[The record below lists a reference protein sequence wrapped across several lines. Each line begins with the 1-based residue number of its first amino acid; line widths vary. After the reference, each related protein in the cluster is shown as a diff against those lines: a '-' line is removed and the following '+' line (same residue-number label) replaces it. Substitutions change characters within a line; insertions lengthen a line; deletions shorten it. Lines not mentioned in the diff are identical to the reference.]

1 MTKFDRRDFAKLAG
15 LLPLMGAS
23 GEAIARTGAPGLG
36 QGLAQQRRFPA
47 DFRWGCATAA
57 YQIEGAVHEDGRGET
72 IWDVFSHT
80 PGMIKDGANGDVAC
94 DSYHRYPEDTRLL
107 KELGV
112 NSYRLSFAWTRFFPQ
127 GRGALNQKGLDHYQ
141 RVIDNLLENGVEPF
155 VTVFHWDLP
164 TALPGGWQA
173 RDTALA
179 FADYAGFVAK
189 HFSDRVKHFIP
200 VNEIR
205 SFIDIGHGQGRQAPG
220 LKLGRREL
228 NQARHHALLAHGL
241 GMQAIRANGRADTRI
256 GTGENVFNPVPVIEN
271 AEQIAAARK
280 AFRVMNAPYILPILE
295 GRYSDEYHR
304 AQGAD
309 AAQIQPGDMAAI
321 GSPLDFLGTNIYTG
335 AYVVADPGQPEGYR
349 PAPGG
354 AKYPVMGLPFLR
366 VVPEAGYWGVR
377 HLAEAGAKA
386 IYVTENGT
394 VAADVPNEG
403 RIDDTERVMYLRGYI
418 GAMQRAIAEGYPLK
432 GYFLWSL
439 LDNFEWGDGFSSRFG
454 LYYTDYETQRR
465 RPKLSAAWYK
475 ALIAGDALV

>member
-1 MTKFDRRDFAKLAG
+1 MTKFNRRDFSKFVG
-15 LLPLMGAS
+15 LLPALGISSTAM
-23 GEAIARTGAPGLG
+23 ARMV
-36 QGLAQQRRFPA
+36 QQERRFPA
-47 DFRWGCATAA
+47 GFRWGCATAA
-57 YQIEGAVHEDGRGET
+57 YQIEGAVREDGRGET

-80 PGMIKDGANGDVAC
+80 PGKIKDGSNGDVAC
-94 DSYHRYPEDTRLL
+94 DSYHRYAEDTRML
-107 KELGV
+107 KELGA
-112 NSYRLSFAWTRFFPQ
+112 NSYRLSFAWSRIFPE
-127 GRGALNQKGLDHYQ
+127 GRGAVNQKGVDHYKK
-141 RVIDNLLENGVEPF
+141 VIDNLLESGIEPF
-155 VTVFHWDLP
+155 VTIFHWDLP
-164 TALPGGWQA
+164 TALPGGWQS

-189 HFSDRVKHFIP
+189 HFSDRVRHFIP

-205 SFIDIGHGQGRQAPG
+205 SFIDIGHGQGRHAPG

-241 GMQAIRANGRADTRI
+241 GTQAIRAAGRRGTQI

-271 AEQIAAARK
+271 AEQIEAARK
-280 AFRVMNAPYILPILE
+280 AFRVMNAPYILPIIE

-309 AAQIQPGDMAAI
+309 AAQVQAGDLEAI

-335 AYVVADPGQPEGYR
+335 AYVVADAEQPEGFR

-354 AKYPVMGLPFLR
+354 SKFPVMGLPFLR

-377 HLAEAGAKA
+377 HLAEAGHAKA

-394 VAADVPNEG
+394 VAADEPAEG
-403 RIDDTERVMYLRGYI
+403 RIDDTERVMYLRSYI
-418 GAMQRAIAEGYPLK
+418 GGMQRAVAEGYPLK

-439 LDNFEWGDGFSSRFG
+439 LDNFEWADGYTARFG
-454 LYYTDYETQRR
+454 LYHTDFVTQKRT
-465 RPKLSAAWYK
+465 PKLSAAWFK
-475 ALIAGDALV
+475 ALIARNAMI

>member
-1 MTKFDRRDFAKLAG
+1 MTDFNRRDFAKLMGA
-15 LLPLMGAS
+15 LPLLGAAS
-23 GEAIARTGAPGLG
+23 GVKAASGNETA
-36 QGLAQQRRFPA
+36 AQVRRFPEG
-47 DFRWGCATAA
+47 FRWGCATAA

-80 PGMIKDGANGDVAC
+80 PGKTKDGSNGDVAC

-107 KELGV
+107 KELGA
-112 NSYRLSFAWTRFFPQ
+112 NSYRLSFAWSRIFPE
-127 GRGALNQKGLDHYQ
+127 GRGALNRKGLDHYK
-141 RVIDNLLENGVEPF
+141 RVIDNLLENGIEPF
-155 VTVFHWDLP
+155 VTIFHWDLP
-164 TALPGGWQA
+164 TALPGGWQS

-205 SFIDIGHGQGRQAPG
+205 SFVDIGHGQGRQAPG
-220 LKLGRREL
+220 LKLGRRDL
-228 NQARHHALLAHGL
+228 NQVRHHALLAHGL
-241 GMQAIRANGRADTRI
+241 GTQAIRAAGRPDTQI

-280 AFRVMNAPYILPILE
+280 AFRVMNAPYILPIIE

-309 AAQIQPGDMAAI
+309 AAEVQPGDMAAI

-335 AYVVADPGQPEGYR
+335 AYVVADAEQPEGYR

-354 AKYPVMGLPFLR
+354 ANYPVMGLPFLR

-377 HLAEAGAKA
+377 HLAEAGHAKA

-394 VAADVPNEG
+394 VAADQPVNG
-403 RIDDTERVMYLRGYI
+403 RIDDTERVMYLRNYI
-418 GAMQRAIAEGYPLK
+418 ANMHRAIAEGYPLK

-439 LDNFEWGDGFSSRFG
+439 LDNFEWGDGYTARFG
-454 LYYTDYETQRR
+454 LHYTDFATQTRT
-465 RPKLSAAWYK
+465 PKLSAAWYK
-475 ALIAGDALV
+475 ALIAGEALV